1 MILGS
6 SPASQRQ
13 PLVLAAAGG
22 GTKAPLPAAPPLP
35 AGGVHLSDVQRTLTL
50 FTQGLAGRYL
60 HLKAAEPAPEAE
72 GGNKKTYGTQDHAAL
87 YLPEAMSSFD
97 NARHNIGAYR
107 IAVLHQLGFFECGT
121 YGFRLAG
128 AQARLPGLPE
138 EKYSWEMSR
147 APDLERFFGLWPAP
161 VLMRQ
166 VFMTLEGLRI
176 DVAMRR
182 RYPGARADLARV
194 LAQALASRPDRA
206 ELPLF
211 ASLLE
216 GLVQYSLGADRAEL
230 LIDDASGM
238 LQAILDAAAA
248 VESAGANV
256 YECARAA
263 VACYGSLERA
273 GLPRK
278 AVVAPDG
285 ATHLIESGEGE
296 PGDGQSGP
304 VDEDALRARDVDF
317 RGEPNPEFIDDE
329 YMDADGPLTEDMSN
343 MVGNAYGA
351 TPLPTPE
358 EREERKGR
366 VKGVAVNTEEALA
379 QGVRTYLYDEWN
391 YRSQSW
397 LKGWCRL
404 FEYRL
409 KGDDPDFIRDVR
421 RRHAVLAHQVRRRF
435 QFIRPESRQRVRRV
449 SDGEELE
456 LDGII
461 EAIIDRR
468 AGSATDE
475 HVYMRRD
482 RALRDVAAAFL
493 IDMSASTG
501 IAVPD
506 KDAPPKPKEDEDD
519 YPMHLWSMKD
529 AQPEPYVPA
538 APKRTVIDVAK
549 ESLVLMCDALETL
562 GDAYAIYGFSG
573 DGREQVDFHV
583 AKTFEDRL
591 SARTWSAL
599 AAMKPQ
605 RSTRM
610 GPAIRHALTKLAR
623 QSTRMKVLIIVSD
636 GYPQDKDYGPDRMDD
651 EYGIQ
656 DTAAALREAEREGV
670 QTFCMTIDPAGYDY
684 LKRMCAADRYMVI
697 DDVADLP
704 AALTKV
710 YRALTV

>member
-1 MILGS
+1 MILGA

-13 PLVLAAAGG
+13 PLVFADVESGAKEA
-22 GTKAPLPAAPPLP
+22 LPPAPPLP

-60 HLKAAEPAPEAE
+60 HLKAAEPE
-72 GGNKKTYGTQDHAAL
+72 GEQKKSYGTQDHAAL
-87 YLPEAMSSFD
+87 YLPEAMSAFD
-97 NARHNIGAYR
+97 NARHNVGAYR

-121 YGFRLAG
+121 YGFRLAA
-128 AQARLPGLPE
+128 AQFRLAPLPE

-216 GLVQYSLGADRAEL
+216 GLVQYSLGADRTEL
-230 LIDDASGM
+230 LTDDYSDM
-238 LQAILDAAAA
+238 LRAMLDAAAV

-256 YECARAA
+256 YDCARAA
-263 VACYGSLERA
+263 VACYAALERA

-278 AVVAPDG
+278 AVSPEG
-285 ATHLIESGEGE
+285 AEHLISAGEGEGE
-296 PGDGQSGP
+296 PGDGSAGP
-304 VDEDALRARDVDF
+304 VDEDALRAREVDF

-329 YMDADGPLTEDMSN
+329 YMDADGPLTEDVSN

-366 VKGVAVNTEEALA
+366 VKGIAVNTEEALE

-493 IDMSASTG
+493 LDMSASTG

-506 KDAPPKPKEDEDD
+506 RDAPPVKAKEEEDD
-519 YPMHLWSMKD
+519 YPMHLWSMRD
-529 AQPEPYVPA
+529 AQPEPHVPT

-549 ESLVLMCDALETL
+549 ESLALMCDALETL

-623 QSTRMKVLIIVSD
+623 QATRMKVLIIVSD

-684 LKRMCAADRYMVI
+684 LKRMCAANRYMII
-697 DDVADLP
+697 DEVADLP
-704 AALTKV
+704 AALEKV